1 MMLRR
6 GKQEVRAREESSKN
20 NRGPG
25 YLNDAEPQAELVTA
39 IDDAFQ
45 RFWLAYP
52 RKVNEADAR
61 TAFAKAIK
69 DGADP
74 EAMIARVTVY
84 GLERALAI
92 EGGDEPKF
100 TVYPATWLKQ
110 KKWNEPFP
118 EGVVRDEAGNVVAL
132 EYRDDEP
139 EDDNALTLALRMGR
153 EAGVSW

>member
-1 MMLRR
+1 MMPSR
-6 GKQEVRAREESSKN
+6 
-20 NRGPG
+20 
-25 YLNDAEPQAELVTA
+25 QAELVTA

-92 EGGDEPKF
+92 EGGRRAEI
-100 TVYPATWLKQ
+100 
-110 KKWNEPFP
+110 
-118 EGVVRDEAGNVVAL
+118 
-132 EYRDDEP
+132 YRLSGQP
-139 EDDNALTLALRMGR
+139 G
-153 EAGVSW
+153 